1 MTLFRSVV
9 PFVFLSAGGVLLW
22 RGMQAVLT
30 TAQSLGTDGG
40 GSAFQYGYAAGHS
53 AAAALMLAAAAA
65 CALLGGRGRVQRGQA
80 RCVGPGYDDA

>member
-65 CALLGGRGRVQRGQA
+65 CALLGGRGRVQSGQA